1 MNKQDKWHDLAQ
13 GGLAYT
19 KDKFDKERF
28 ERIREISAEIIS
40 LKNDLLV
47 EKVLNLFCNETGF
60 QTPKLDSKKAVFKG
74 NKILLVQ
81 EYVGRWSLPGGW
93 VDVNAGVMENLKQ
106 LIADISH

>member
-47 EKVLNLFCNETGF
+47 EKVLN
-60 QTPKLDSKKAVFKG
+60 
-74 NKILLVQ
+74 
-81 EYVGRWSLPGGW
+81 
-93 VDVNAGVMENLKQ
+93 
-106 LIADISH
+106 